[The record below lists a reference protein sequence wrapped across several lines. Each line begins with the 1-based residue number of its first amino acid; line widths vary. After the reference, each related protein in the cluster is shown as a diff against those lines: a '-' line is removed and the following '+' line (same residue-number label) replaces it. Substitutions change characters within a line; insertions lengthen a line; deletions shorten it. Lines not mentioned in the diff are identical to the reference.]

1 MARQRLS
8 RQQFQLV
15 ILDLTLSDGAGRDLL
30 PDLVGIDGR
39 PLPIVVFSA
48 QDASPELA
56 RRVHAVLTKSRGNLS
71 TLVEAVRSV
80 LNIPTPPQE
89 RRSRY
94 ESALR

>member
-1 MARQRLS
+1 
-8 RQQFQLV
+8 LV

-56 RRVHAVLTKSRGNLS
+56 RRVQAVLTKSRGSLS

-80 LNIPTPPQE
+80 LSLPPPPPEQE
-89 RRSRY
+89 ARY